1 MAEKQSYV
9 IVGAGI
15 AGGTAAETLR
25 KQGFDGEVH
34 LVGAEPHRPYDRPP
48 LSKEFL
54 SGAKEEEK
62 LFFKTEDFYA
72 EQSIELHLGTEAKAL
87 DASSKTL
94 ILATGASLRYDKLL
108 LATGSRVKTLP
119 IPGSDLEGVHYLR
132 TIDDSR
138 AIAQA
143 MNGASRAVIVGAGFI
158 GSEVAAVC
166 KTAGLEVIVLEIQPQ
181 PMAHILGEE
190 MGVIYANLHTSRGID
205 LRLREG
211 ISEIRGNTRAEQV
224 VTDQGNSI
232 DCDFVVIGV
241 GISPD
246 TSIAE
251 SAGLGVDSGVLVNE
265 FCQTSHPDI
274 YAAGDVTNWYHPGL
288 GHRLRVEHWDNALNQ
303 GAAAAKSM
311 LAVPEPYSP
320 TLYFWSDQ
328 YDLNIQYLG
337 HATEW
342 DKIAVRGDPAEEKF
356 TAFYLKDGS
365 IHGALVV
372 NNFRDIRPTRTLIG
386 QKTPVDASS
395 LSDESTN
402 LKQLA
407 RGG

>member
-1 MAEKQSYV
+1 MANIASYV

-15 AGGTAAETLR
+15 AGNAAAETLR
-25 KQGFDGEVH
+25 KQGFEGEVH

-54 SGAKEEEK
+54 SGSKEQDK
-62 LFFKTEDFYA
+62 LFFKPEDFYA
-72 EQSIELHLGTEAKAL
+72 EHSIQLHLGTEATAL
-87 DASSKTL
+87 DPTSKTL
-94 ILATGASLRYDKLL
+94 TLADGASLRFDKLL
-108 LATGSRVKTLP
+108 LATGSRVRTLP
-119 IPGSDLEGVHYLR
+119 IPGSELEGIHYLR
-132 TIDDSR
+132 TIDDSQ
-138 AIAQA
+138 AIAQS
-143 MNGASRAVIVGAGFI
+143 MNSASRVVIVGAGFI

-166 KTAGLEVIVLEIQPQ
+166 KTAGLEVTVLEIQPQ

-190 MGVIYANLHTSRGID
+190 MGAIYANLHTSRGID
-205 LRLREG
+205 LRLQEG
-211 ISEIRGNTRAEQV
+211 ISGIRGSSRAEQV
-224 VTDQGNSI
+224 ITDQGNAI

-241 GISPD
+241 GIAPD
-246 TSIAE
+246 TALAE
-251 SAGLGVDSGVLVNE
+251 SAGLEVDRGILVDE
-265 FCQTSHPDI
+265 HCQTSHPDI
-274 YAAGDVTNWYHPGL
+274 YAAGDVANWFHPGL

-311 LAVPEPYSP
+311 LGAAEPYSP

-342 DKIAVRGDPAEEKF
+342 DEIAIRGNPGEEKF

-365 IHGALVV
+365 VHGALVV
-372 NNFRDIRPTRTLIG
+372 NNFRDIRPTRTLID
-386 QKTPVDASS
+386 QKTSITAAS

-407 RGG
+407 RG

>member
-1 MAEKQSYV
+1 M

-72 EQSIELHLGTEAKAL
+72 EQSIELHLGTEATSM
-87 DASSKTL
+87 DADAKTL
-94 ILATGASLRYDKLL
+94 TLANGASLRYDKLL

-166 KTAGLEVIVLEIQPQ
+166 KTAGLEVTVLEIQPQ

-190 MGVIYANLHTSRGID
+190 MGAIYASLHTSRGID
-205 LRLREG
+205 LRLGEG
-211 ISEIRGNTRAEQV
+211 ISEIRGNARAEQV

-251 SAGLGVDSGVLVNE
+251 SAGLGVDSGILVNE

-274 YAAGDVTNWYHPGL
+274 YAAGDVANWYHPGL

-311 LAVPEPYSP
+311 LAAPEPYSP

-342 DKIAVRGDPAEEKF
+342 DEVAVRGDPAEEKF

-365 IHGALVV
+365 VHGALVV

>member
-25 KQGFDGEVH
+25 KQGFDDEVH

-94 ILATGASLRYDKLL
+94 ILANGASLRYDKLL

-190 MGVIYANLHTSRGID
+190 MGAIYANLHTSRGID

-311 LAVPEPYSP
+311 LAAPEPYSP

>member
-1 MAEKQSYV
+1 MAQNETYV

-54 SGAKEEEK
+54 SGAKEESK

-72 EQSIELHLGTEAKAL
+72 EQSIELHLGTEA
-87 DASSKTL
+87 
-94 ILATGASLRYDKLL
+94 ASLDPSSNTVTLSNGESLHYDKLL
-108 LATGSRVKTLP
+108 LATGSQVKRLP
-119 IPGSDLEGVHYLR
+119 IPGSNLDGVHYLR
-132 TIDDSR
+132 NIEDSK
-138 AIAQA
+138 AIAQSMKDA
-143 MNGASRAVIVGAGFI
+143 GKVVVVGAGFI

-166 KTAGLEVIVLEIQPQ
+166 KTAGLEVTVLEIQSQ
-181 PMAHILGEE
+181 PMAHILGTE
-190 MGVIYANLHTSRGID
+190 MGAIYANLHTSRGID
-205 LRLREG
+205 LRLGEG
-211 ISEIRGNTRAEQV
+211 ISEIRGQTRAQQV
-224 VTDQGNSI
+224 ITDKGNAI
-232 DCDFVVIGV
+232 DCDLVVIGV
-241 GISPD
+241 GIAPD
-246 TSIAE
+246 TSLAE
-251 SAGLGVDSGVLVNE
+251 AAGLDVERGILIDE
-265 FCQTSHPDI
+265 HCRTSDPNI
-274 YAAGDVTNWYHPGL
+274 FAAGDVANWFHPGL

-311 LAVPEPYSP
+311 LGNPETYAPV
-320 TLYFWSDQ
+320 LYFWSDQ

-342 DKIAVRGDPAEEKF
+342 DDIAVRGDPAEEKF
-356 TAFYLKDGS
+356 SAFYLKDGS
-365 IHGALVV
+365 VHGALIV

-386 QKTPVDASS
+386 QKTPVDANS
-395 LSDESTN
+395 LSDTSTN

-407 RGG
+407 RR

>member
-1 MAEKQSYV
+1 MANIASYV

-15 AGGTAAETLR
+15 AGNAAAETLR
-25 KQGFDGEVH
+25 KQGFEGEIH

-54 SGAKEEEK
+54 SGSKEQDK
-62 LFFKTEDFYA
+62 LFFKPEDFYA
-72 EQSIELHLGTEAKAL
+72 EHSIQLHLGTEATAL
-87 DASSKTL
+87 DPTSKTL
-94 ILATGASLRYDKLL
+94 TLADGASLRFDKLL
-108 LATGSRVKTLP
+108 LATGSRVRTLP
-119 IPGSDLEGVHYLR
+119 IPGSELEGIHYLR
-132 TIDDSR
+132 TIDDSQ
-138 AIAQA
+138 AIAQS
-143 MNGASRAVIVGAGFI
+143 MNSASKVVIVGAGFI

-166 KTAGLEVIVLEIQPQ
+166 KTAGLEVTVLEIQPQ

-190 MGVIYANLHTSRGID
+190 MGAIYANLHTSRGID
-205 LRLREG
+205 LRLQEG
-211 ISEIRGNTRAEQV
+211 ISGIRGSSRAEQV
-224 VTDQGNSI
+224 TTDQGNAI

-241 GISPD
+241 GIAPD
-246 TSIAE
+246 TALAE
-251 SAGLGVDSGVLVNE
+251 SAGLEVDRGILVDE
-265 FCQTSHPDI
+265 HCQTSHPDI
-274 YAAGDVTNWYHPGL
+274 YAAGDVANWFHPGL

-311 LAVPEPYSP
+311 LGAPEPYSP

-342 DKIAVRGDPAEEKF
+342 DEIAVRGNPGEEKF

-365 IHGALVV
+365 VHGALVV

-386 QKTPVDASS
+386 QKTPITAAS

-407 RGG
+407 RG

>member
-1 MAEKQSYV
+1 MANIASYV

-15 AGGTAAETLR
+15 AGNAAAETLR
-25 KQGFDGEVH
+25 KQGFEGEVH

-54 SGAKEEEK
+54 SGSKEQDK
-62 LFFKTEDFYA
+62 LFFKPEDFYA
-72 EQSIELHLGTEAKAL
+72 EHSIQLHLGTEATAL
-87 DASSKTL
+87 DPTSKTL
-94 ILATGASLRYDKLL
+94 TLADGASLRFDKLL
-108 LATGSRVKTLP
+108 LATGSRVRTLP
-119 IPGSDLEGVHYLR
+119 IPGSELEGIHYLR
-132 TIDDSR
+132 TIDDSQ
-138 AIAQA
+138 AIAQS
-143 MNGASRAVIVGAGFI
+143 MNSASRVVIVGAGFI

-166 KTAGLEVIVLEIQPQ
+166 KTAGIEVTVLEIQPQ

-190 MGVIYANLHTSRGID
+190 MGAIYANLHTSRGID
-205 LRLREG
+205 LRLQEG
-211 ISEIRGNTRAEQV
+211 ISGIRGSSRAEQII
-224 VTDQGNSI
+224 TDQGNAI

-241 GISPD
+241 GIAPD
-246 TSIAE
+246 TALAE
-251 SAGLGVDSGVLVNE
+251 SAGLEVDRGILVDE
-265 FCQTSHPDI
+265 HCQTSHPDI
-274 YAAGDVTNWYHPGL
+274 YAAGDVANWFHPGL

-311 LAVPEPYSP
+311 LGAPEPYSP

-342 DKIAVRGDPAEEKF
+342 DEIAVRGNPDEEKF

-365 IHGALVV
+365 VHGALVV

-386 QKTPVDASS
+386 QKTPITAAS

-407 RGG
+407 RG

>member
-1 MAEKQSYV
+1 MANNESHV

-15 AGGTAAETLR
+15 AGNAAAETLR

-34 LVGAEPHRPYDRPP
+34 LVGAEPYRPYDRPP

-54 SGAKEEEK
+54 SGAKAEEK

-72 EQSIELHLGTEAKAL
+72 EQSIDLHIGSEATTIDIAENTVYL
-87 DASSKTL
+87 N
-94 ILATGASLRYDKLL
+94 TGKSLRYDKLL
-108 LATGSRVKTLP
+108 LATGSRVRTLP

-138 AIAQA
+138 AIARS
-143 MNGASRAVIVGAGFI
+143 MNGASAVVIVGAGFI

-166 KTAGLEVIVLEIQPQ
+166 KTAGIEVTVLEIQPQ
-181 PMAHILGEE
+181 PMAHILGDQ
-190 MGVIYANLHTSRGID
+190 MGAIYAKLHTNRGID
-205 LRLREG
+205 LRLQEG
-211 ISEIRGNTRAEQV
+211 ISEIRGNSRAEQV
-224 VTDQGNSI
+224 ITDQGNAI

-241 GISPD
+241 GITPD
-246 TSIAE
+246 TALAE
-251 SAGLGVDSGVLVNE
+251 SAGLDVDRGILTNE
-265 FCQTSHPDI
+265 YCRTSHPDI
-274 YAAGDVTNWYHPGL
+274 YAAGDVANWFHPGL

-311 LAVPEPYSP
+311 LGAPEPYSP

-337 HATEW
+337 HAAQW
-342 DKIAVRGDPAEEKF
+342 DEVAVRGNPADEKF

-365 IHGALVV
+365 VHGALIV

-386 QKTPVDASS
+386 QKTPVNAVS

-407 RGG
+407 RG

>member
-1 MAEKQSYV
+1 MANIASYV

-15 AGGTAAETLR
+15 AGNAAAETLR
-25 KQGFDGEVH
+25 KQGFEGEVH

-54 SGAKEEEK
+54 SGSKEQDK
-62 LFFKTEDFYA
+62 LFFKPEDFYA
-72 EQSIELHLGTEAKAL
+72 EHSIQLHLGTEATAL
-87 DASSKTL
+87 DPTSKTL
-94 ILATGASLRYDKLL
+94 TLADSASLHFDKLL
-108 LATGSRVKTLP
+108 LATGSRVRTLP
-119 IPGSDLEGVHYLR
+119 IPGSELEGIHYLR
-132 TIDDSR
+132 TIDDSQ
-138 AIAQA
+138 AIAQS
-143 MNGASRAVIVGAGFI
+143 MNSASRVVIVGAGFI

-166 KTAGLEVIVLEIQPQ
+166 KTAGLEVTVLEIQPQ

-190 MGVIYANLHTSRGID
+190 MGAIYANLHTSRGID
-205 LRLREG
+205 LRLQEG
-211 ISEIRGNTRAEQV
+211 ISGIRGSSRAEQV
-224 VTDQGNSI
+224 ITDQGNAI

-241 GISPD
+241 GIAPD
-246 TSIAE
+246 TTLAE
-251 SAGLGVDSGVLVNE
+251 SAGLEVDRGILVDE
-265 FCQTSHPDI
+265 HCQTSHPDI
-274 YAAGDVTNWYHPGL
+274 YAAGDVANWFHPGL

-311 LAVPEPYSP
+311 LGAPEPYSP

-342 DKIAVRGDPAEEKF
+342 DEIAVRGNPDEEKF

-365 IHGALVV
+365 VHGALVV

-386 QKTPVDASS
+386 QKTPITAAS

-407 RGG
+407 RG

>member
-1 MAEKQSYV
+1 MAQKQSYV

-25 KQGFDGEVH
+25 KQGFDGDIH
-34 LVGAEPHRPYDRPP
+34 LVGAEPYRPYDRPP

-62 LFFKTEDFYA
+62 LFFKPEDFYA
-72 EQSIELHLGTEAKAL
+72 EQSIELHLGTEATAP
-87 DASSKTL
+87 DPTGRTVTL
-94 ILATGASLRYDKLL
+94 ANGDSLRFDKLL
-108 LATGSRVKTLP
+108 LATGSRVRTIP
-119 IPGSDLEGVHYLR
+119 ISGSNLEGVHYLR
-132 TIDDSR
+132 TIGDSR
-138 AIAQA
+138 AIAQS
-143 MNGASRAVIVGAGFI
+143 MSGASRVVIVGAGFI

-166 KTAGLEVIVLEIQPQ
+166 KTAGLEVTVLEIQPQ

-190 MGVIYANLHTSRGID
+190 MGAIYANLHTSRGID
-205 LRLREG
+205 LRLRES
-211 ISEIRGNTRAEQV
+211 ISEIRGNARAEQV
-224 VTDQGNSI
+224 VTDHGNAI

-241 GISPD
+241 GITPD
-246 TSIAE
+246 TSLAE
-251 SAGLGVDSGVLVNE
+251 SAGLQVDGGILINE
-265 FCQTSHPDI
+265 LCQTSHPDI
-274 YAAGDVTNWYHPGL
+274 YAAGDVANWYHPGL
-288 GHRLRVEHWDNALNQ
+288 GHQLRVEHWDNALNQ
-303 GAAAAKSM
+303 GAAAAKAM
-311 LAVPEPYSP
+311 LGSPEPYSP

-337 HATEW
+337 HATQW
-342 DKIAVRGDPAEEKF
+342 DEIAVRGNPADEKF

-386 QKTPVDASS
+386 QKTQVSAAS

-407 RGG
+407 RGR

>member
-72 EQSIELHLGTEAKAL
+72 AQSIELHLGTETKAL

-94 ILATGASLRYDKLL
+94 ILANGASLRYDKLL

-181 PMAHILGEE
+181 PMTHILGEE
-190 MGVIYANLHTSRGID
+190 MGAIYANLHTSRGID

-211 ISEIRGNTRAEQV
+211 ISEIRGNARAEQV

-251 SAGLGVDSGVLVNE
+251 SAGLEVDSGILVNE

-274 YAAGDVTNWYHPGL
+274 YAAGDVANWYHPGL
-288 GHRLRVEHWDNALNQ
+288 GRRLRVEHWDNALNQ

-311 LAVPEPYSP
+311 LASPEPYSP

-342 DKIAVRGDPAEEKF
+342 DEVAVRGDPAEEKF

-365 IHGALVV
+365 VHGALVV

>member
-1 MAEKQSYV
+1 MANIASYV

-15 AGGTAAETLR
+15 AGNAAAETLR
-25 KQGFDGEVH
+25 KQGFEGEVH

-54 SGAKEEEK
+54 SGSKEQDK
-62 LFFKTEDFYA
+62 LFFKPEDFYA
-72 EQSIELHLGTEAKAL
+72 EHSIQLHLGTEATAL
-87 DASSKTL
+87 DPTSKTL
-94 ILATGASLRYDKLL
+94 TLVDGASLRFDKLL
-108 LATGSRVKTLP
+108 LATGSRVRTLP
-119 IPGSDLEGVHYLR
+119 IPGSELEGIHYLR
-132 TIDDSR
+132 TIDDSQ
-138 AIAQA
+138 AIAQS
-143 MNGASRAVIVGAGFI
+143 MNSASRVVIVGAGFI

-166 KTAGLEVIVLEIQPQ
+166 KTAGLEVTVLEIQPQ

-190 MGVIYANLHTSRGID
+190 MGAIYANLHTSRGID
-205 LRLREG
+205 LRLQEG
-211 ISEIRGNTRAEQV
+211 ISGIRGSSRAEQV
-224 VTDQGNSI
+224 ITDQGNAI

-241 GISPD
+241 GIAPD
-246 TSIAE
+246 TALAE
-251 SAGLGVDSGVLVNE
+251 SAGLEVDRGILVDE
-265 FCQTSHPDI
+265 HCQTSHPDI
-274 YAAGDVTNWYHPGL
+274 YAAGDVANWFHPGL

-311 LAVPEPYSP
+311 LGAAEPYSP

-342 DKIAVRGDPAEEKF
+342 DEIAIRGNPGEEKF

-365 IHGALVV
+365 VHGALVV
-372 NNFRDIRPTRTLIG
+372 NNFRDIRPTRTLID
-386 QKTPVDASS
+386 QKTSITAAS

-407 RGG
+407 RG

>member
-1 MAEKQSYV
+1 MANIASYV

-15 AGGTAAETLR
+15 AGNAAAETLR
-25 KQGFDGEVH
+25 KQGFEGEVH

-54 SGAKEEEK
+54 SGSKEQDK
-62 LFFKTEDFYA
+62 LFFKPEDFYA
-72 EQSIELHLGTEAKAL
+72 EHSIQLHLGTEATAL
-87 DASSKTL
+87 DPTSKTL
-94 ILATGASLRYDKLL
+94 TLADGASLRFDKLL
-108 LATGSRVKTLP
+108 LATGSRVRTLP
-119 IPGSDLEGVHYLR
+119 IPGSELEGIHYLR
-132 TIDDSR
+132 TIDDSQ
-138 AIAQA
+138 AIAQS
-143 MNGASRAVIVGAGFI
+143 MNSASRVVIVGAGFI

-166 KTAGLEVIVLEIQPQ
+166 KTAGLEVTVLEIQPQ

-190 MGVIYANLHTSRGID
+190 MGAIYANLHTSRGID
-205 LRLREG
+205 LRLQEG
-211 ISEIRGNTRAEQV
+211 ISGIRGSSRAEQV
-224 VTDQGNSI
+224 ITDQGNAI

-241 GISPD
+241 GIAPD
-246 TSIAE
+246 TTLAK
-251 SAGLGVDSGVLVNE
+251 SAGLEVDRGILVDE
-265 FCQTSHPDI
+265 HCQTSHPDI
-274 YAAGDVTNWYHPGL
+274 YAAGDVANWFHPGL

-311 LAVPEPYSP
+311 LGAPEPYSP

-342 DKIAVRGDPAEEKF
+342 DEIAVRGNPDEEKF

-365 IHGALVV
+365 VHGALVV

-386 QKTPVDASS
+386 QKTPITAAS
-395 LSDESTN
+395 LSDDSTN

-407 RGG
+407 RG

>member
-1 MAEKQSYV
+1 MANTESYV

-15 AGGTAAETLR
+15 AGNAAAETLR
-25 KQGFDGEVH
+25 KQGFDGAVH
-34 LVGAEPHRPYDRPP
+34 LVGAEPYRPYDRPP

-62 LFFKTEDFYA
+62 LFFKPEDFYA
-72 EQSIELHLGTEAKAL
+72 EQSIEFHLGTEATTL
-87 DASSKTL
+87 DPTSNTVTL
-94 ILATGASLRYDKLL
+94 SNGETLHYDKLL

-119 IPGSDLEGVHYLR
+119 IPGSNLQGVHYLR
-132 TIDDSR
+132 TINDSQ
-138 AIAQA
+138 AIAQS
-143 MNGASRAVIVGAGFI
+143 MNGASRVVIVGAGFI

-166 KTAGLEVIVLEIQPQ
+166 KTAGLEVTVLEIQPQ

-190 MGVIYANLHTSRGID
+190 MGAIYANLHTGRGID

-211 ISEIRGNTRAEQV
+211 ISEIRGNSRAEQV
-224 VTDQGNSI
+224 LTDQSNTI

-241 GISPD
+241 GIAPD
-246 TSIAE
+246 TALAE
-251 SAGLGVDSGVLVNE
+251 SAGLDVDHGILVDE
-265 FCQTSHPDI
+265 SCQTSHPDI
-274 YAAGDVTNWYHPGL
+274 YAAGDVANWYHPGL
-288 GHRLRVEHWDNALNQ
+288 GRHLRVEHWDNALNQ

-311 LAVPEPYSP
+311 LGAPEPYSP

-337 HATEW
+337 HATQW
-342 DKIAVRGDPAEEKF
+342 DEVAVRGNPSDEKF
-356 TAFYLKDGS
+356 TAFYLKDGTVY
-365 IHGALVV
+365 GALVV

-386 QKTPVDASS
+386 QKTPVTAAS
-395 LSDESTN
+395 LTDESTN

-407 RGG
+407 RG

>member
-1 MAEKQSYV
+1 MTQNQSYV

-15 AGGTAAETLR
+15 AGNAAAETLR
-25 KQGFDGEVH
+25 KQGFDGAVH

-54 SGAKEEEK
+54 SGDKEQEK
-62 LFFKTEDFYA
+62 LYFKPEEFYD
-72 EQSIELHLGTEAKAL
+72 EQSIELHL
-87 DASSKTL
+87 D
-94 ILATGASLRYDKLL
+94 TGAASLDLAGKTVALANGEALHFDKLL
-108 LATGSRVKTLP
+108 LATGSRVRTLR
-119 IPGSDLEGVHYLR
+119 IPGYNLESIHYLR
-132 TIDDSR
+132 TIEDSR
-138 AIAQA
+138 AIAQS
-143 MNGASRAVIVGAGFI
+143 MNGASRVVIVGAGFI

-166 KTAGLEVIVLEIQPQ
+166 KTAGLEVTILEIQPQ

-190 MGVIYANLHTSRGID
+190 MGAIYANLHTSRGID
-205 LRLREG
+205 LRLSEG
-211 ISEIRGNTRAEQV
+211 ISEIRGSSRAEQV
-224 VTDQGNSI
+224 VTDQGNVI

-246 TSIAE
+246 TTLAA
-251 SAGLGVDSGVLVNE
+251 SADLDIDRGILINE
-265 FCQTSHPDI
+265 LCQTSHPDI
-274 YAAGDVTNWYHPGL
+274 YAAGDVANWFHPGL

-303 GAAAAKSM
+303 GVAAAKSM
-311 LAVPEPYSP
+311 LGYPEPYSP

-337 HATEW
+337 HATQW
-342 DKIAVRGDPAEEKF
+342 DEIVVRGNPSDEKF

-365 IHGALVV
+365 VHGALVV

-386 QKTPVDASS
+386 QKTRVSAAS

-407 RGG
+407 RG

>member
-1 MAEKQSYV
+1 MANIASYV

-15 AGGTAAETLR
+15 AGNAAAETLR
-25 KQGFDGEVH
+25 KQGFEGEVH
-34 LVGAEPHRPYDRPP
+34 LVGSEPHRPYDRPP

-54 SGAKEEEK
+54 SGSKEQDK
-62 LFFKTEDFYA
+62 LFFKPEDFYA
-72 EQSIELHLGTEAKAL
+72 EHSIQLHLGTEATAL
-87 DASSKTL
+87 DPISKTL
-94 ILATGASLRYDKLL
+94 TLADGASLRFDKLL
-108 LATGSRVKTLP
+108 LATGSRVRTLP
-119 IPGSDLEGVHYLR
+119 IPGSELEGIHYLR
-132 TIDDSR
+132 TIDDSQ
-138 AIAQA
+138 AIAQS
-143 MNGASRAVIVGAGFI
+143 MNSASRVVIVGAGFI

-166 KTAGLEVIVLEIQPQ
+166 KTAGLEVTVLEIQPQ

-190 MGVIYANLHTSRGID
+190 MGAIYANLHTSRGID
-205 LRLREG
+205 LRLQEG
-211 ISEIRGNTRAEQV
+211 ISGIRGSSRAEQV
-224 VTDQGNSI
+224 ITDQGNAI

-241 GISPD
+241 GIAPD
-246 TSIAE
+246 TALAE
-251 SAGLGVDSGVLVNE
+251 SAGLEADRGILIDEN
-265 FCQTSHPDI
+265 CQTSHPDI
-274 YAAGDVTNWYHPGL
+274 YAAGDVANWFHPDL

-311 LAVPEPYSP
+311 LGAAEPYSP

-342 DKIAVRGDPAEEKF
+342 DEIAVRGNPDEEKF
-356 TAFYLKDGS
+356 TTFYLKDGS
-365 IHGALVV
+365 VHGALVV

-386 QKTPVDASS
+386 QKTPITAAS

-407 RGG
+407 RG

>member
-1 MAEKQSYV
+1 MANTKSYV
-9 IVGAGI
+9 IIGAGI
-15 AGGTAAETLR
+15 AGNAAAETLR

-34 LVGAEPHRPYDRPP
+34 LVGAEPYPPYDRPP

-62 LFFKTEDFYA
+62 LFFKPEDFYT
-72 EQSIELHLGTEAKAL
+72 EQSIDLHLGTEAIAL
-87 DASSKTL
+87 DPTSHTVTL
-94 ILATGASLRYDKLL
+94 ANGESLPYDKLL

-119 IPGSDLEGVHYLR
+119 ISGSDRQGVHYLR
-132 TIDDSR
+132 TIDDSH
-138 AIAQA
+138 AIAQS
-143 MNGASRAVIVGAGFI
+143 MDGASRVVIVGAGFI

-166 KTAGLEVIVLEIQPQ
+166 KTAGLDVTVLEIQPQ

-190 MGVIYANLHTSRGID
+190 MGAIYANLHTSRGID
-205 LRLREG
+205 LRLGEG
-211 ISEIRGNTRAEQV
+211 ISEIRGSSRAEQV
-224 VTDQGNSI
+224 ITDRGNSI

-246 TSIAE
+246 TTLAE
-251 SAGLGVDSGVLVNE
+251 SAGLDVGGGILTDE

-274 YAAGDVTNWYHPGL
+274 YAAGDVANWFHPGL

-311 LAVPEPYSP
+311 LGVPEPYSP

-337 HATEW
+337 HATKW
-342 DKIAVRGDPAEEKF
+342 DEIAIRGNPSDEKF

-386 QKTPVDASS
+386 QKTPVTAAS
-395 LSDESTN
+395 LSDESIN

-407 RGG
+407 RG

>member
-1 MAEKQSYV
+1 MAQQKSYV

-62 LFFKTEDFYA
+62 LFFKPEDFYA
-72 EQSIELHLGTEAKAL
+72 EQSIELHLGTEATAL
-87 DASSKTL
+87 DPSSKTVT
-94 ILATGASLRYDKLL
+94 LANGESLRFDKLL

-143 MNGASRAVIVGAGFI
+143 MNGASKVVIVGAGFI

-166 KTAGLEVIVLEIQPQ
+166 KTAGLEVTVLEIQPQ

-190 MGVIYANLHTSRGID
+190 MGAVYANLHTSRGID
-205 LRLREG
+205 LWLREG
-211 ISEIRGNTRAEQV
+211 ISEIRGNAHAEQV
-224 VTDQGNSI
+224 ITDHGNAI

-241 GISPD
+241 GIAPD
-246 TSIAE
+246 TSLAQ
-251 SAGLGVDSGVLVNE
+251 SAGLQVDGGILINE
-265 FCQTSHPDI
+265 SCQTSHPDI
-274 YAAGDVTNWYHPGL
+274 YAAGDIANWYHPGL

-311 LAVPEPYSP
+311 LGAPEPYAP

-337 HATEW
+337 HAAEW
-342 DKIAVRGDPAEEKF
+342 DEIAIRGNPDEEKF

-365 IHGALVV
+365 VHGALVV

>member
-1 MAEKQSYV
+1 MANIASYV

-15 AGGTAAETLR
+15 AGNAAAETLR
-25 KQGFDGEVH
+25 KQGFEGKVH

-54 SGAKEEEK
+54 SGSKEQDK
-62 LFFKTEDFYA
+62 LFFKPEDFYA
-72 EQSIELHLGTEAKAL
+72 EHSIQLHLGTEATAL
-87 DASSKTL
+87 DPTSKTL
-94 ILATGASLRYDKLL
+94 TLADGASLRFDKLL
-108 LATGSRVKTLP
+108 LATGSRVRTLP
-119 IPGSDLEGVHYLR
+119 IPGSELEGIHYLR
-132 TIDDSR
+132 TIDDSQ
-138 AIAQA
+138 AIAQS
-143 MNGASRAVIVGAGFI
+143 MNSASRVVIVGAGFI

-166 KTAGLEVIVLEIQPQ
+166 KTAGLEVTVLEIQPQ

-190 MGVIYANLHTSRGID
+190 MGAIYANLHTSRGID
-205 LRLREG
+205 LRLQEG
-211 ISEIRGNTRAEQV
+211 ISGIRGSSRAEQV
-224 VTDQGNSI
+224 ITDQGNAI

-241 GISPD
+241 GIAPD
-246 TSIAE
+246 TTLAK
-251 SAGLGVDSGVLVNE
+251 SAGLEVDRGILVDE
-265 FCQTSHPDI
+265 HCQTSHPDI
-274 YAAGDVTNWYHPGL
+274 YAAGDVANWFHPGL

-311 LAVPEPYSP
+311 LGAPEPYSP

-342 DKIAVRGDPAEEKF
+342 DEIAIRGNPGEEKF

-365 IHGALVV
+365 VHGALVV

-386 QKTPVDASS
+386 QKTPITAAS
-395 LSDESTN
+395 LSDDSTN

-407 RGG
+407 RG